1 MYYAVRPSRD
11 TPEPFCEIRAF
22 IFTDKKPTEE
32 ELEKYK
38 EQLDDVIRRTLMA
51 FPSIGIAE
59 SYLSVYHRDE
69 MEIDTI
75 RVKPSM
81 EIRGFEVE
89 MVDLDEVLEYFRG
102 VKKTLK
108 FNKPYRYARFYS
120 PEGEIRKEYDEW
132 DIDKILKRMWW
143 V

>member
-1 MYYAVRPSRD
+1 
-11 TPEPFCEIRAF
+11 
-22 IFTDKKPTEE
+22 
-32 ELEKYK
+32 
-38 EQLDDVIRRTLMA
+38 MA